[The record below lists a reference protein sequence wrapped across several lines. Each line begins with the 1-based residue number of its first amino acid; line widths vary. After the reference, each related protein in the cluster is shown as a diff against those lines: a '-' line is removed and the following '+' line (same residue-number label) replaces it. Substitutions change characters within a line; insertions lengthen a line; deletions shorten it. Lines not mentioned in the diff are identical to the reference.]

1 MNIKNEIFKL
11 IYGGKAIVKKKIFV
25 KEIDVLKIEPWISK
39 GNFDIEHADVLLEDI
54 HEKQYMRDDII
65 VKDVYKDI
73 NMLIEGAY
81 IAGLNDSKDMSD
93 EYINTRT
100 RELISKIKLLRWS
113 FTDLL
118 FFFVEKTYLLM
129 NKRKVV

>member
-1 MNIKNEIFKL
+1 MMNIKTGIFKL
-11 IYGGKAIVKKKIFV
+11 LYGGKTPVKKKVFV
-25 KEIDVLKIEPWISK
+25 KEIDVLKIEPWISE
-39 GNFDIEHADVLLEDI
+39 GNFDIEHVDILLEDI

-93 EYINTRT
+93 EYINTQT
-100 RELISKIKLLRWS
+100 RELISKIKLLR
-113 FTDLL
+113 
-118 FFFVEKTYLLM
+118 
-129 NKRKVV
+129 